1 MNFIL
6 SAFIGSWTQWSNWQ
20 IHEARYVLLQEL
32 WVLNIKTE
40 KSLKAIYNYMY
51 MYIKKHLSFRKK
63 VSIATPSTDPWDWV
77 GQEVMSSPEHTPDV
91 KILTSLHLI
100 DQWSVGVNL
109 TLVHYETGTYMYI
122 YICVKAAVL
131 QMLKK

>member
-1 MNFIL
+1 
-6 SAFIGSWTQWSNWQ
+6 
-20 IHEARYVLLQEL
+20 LLQEL

-122 YICVKAAVL
+122 FYLC
-131 QMLKK
+131 